1 MEMSGFETLTDEEI
15 IRRVR
20 GGEKE
25 GTDYLLEKYKN
36 LVRKKARALYLIGGD
51 NDDLIQE
58 GMIGVFKAIRDYD
71 PEKGASFST
80 FADLC
85 INRQIVTAVK
95 AALRYKHSPL
105 NNSMSLSNPFSENG
119 EEGATLEDTIMS
131 NASEDPEAMLL
142 LREGLDYIERN
153 GGELLSSFEQKVW
166 DLYLKGVSYT
176 EIAKLTNKTPK
187 AVDNAITRAKRKL
200 EPMLSR

>member
-1 MEMSGFETLTDEEI
+1 
-15 IRRVR
+15 
-20 GGEKE
+20 
-25 GTDYLLEKYKN
+25 
-36 LVRKKARALYLIGGD
+36 
-51 NDDLIQE
+51 
-58 GMIGVFKAIRDYD
+58 
-71 PEKGASFST
+71 
-80 FADLC
+80 
-85 INRQIVTAVK
+85 
-95 AALRYKHSPL
+95 
-105 NNSMSLSNPFSENG
+105 MSLSNPFSENG

-187 AVDNAITRAKRKL
+187 AVDNTITRAKRKL

>member
-1 MEMSGFETLTDEEI
+1 MDTAWTWELPGFCAKYSFLTEPQGLTMREVERIFQLDPEPPVLENMNDYI
-15 IRRVR
+15 IEAVRSRELRWFSFFLHCYENRLNGRVR
-20 GGEKE
+20 
-25 GTDYLLEKYKN
+25 
-36 LVRKKARALYLIGGD
+36 R
-51 NDDLIQE
+51 
-58 GMIGVFKAIRDYD
+58 F
-71 PEKGASFST
+71 
-80 FADLC
+80 
-85 INRQIVTAVK
+85 
-95 AALRYKHSPL
+95 
-105 NNSMSLSNPFSENG
+105 
-119 EEGATLEDTIMS
+119 
-131 NASEDPEAMLL
+131 L

>member
-1 MEMSGFETLTDEEI
+1 
-15 IRRVR
+15 
-20 GGEKE
+20 
-25 GTDYLLEKYKN
+25 
-36 LVRKKARALYLIGGD
+36 
-51 NDDLIQE
+51 
-58 GMIGVFKAIRDYD
+58 
-71 PEKGASFST
+71 
-80 FADLC
+80 
-85 INRQIVTAVK
+85 
-95 AALRYKHSPL
+95 
-105 NNSMSLSNPFSENG
+105 MSLSNPFSENG
-119 EEGATLEDTIMS
+119 EEGATLEDTMMS

>member
-1 MEMSGFETLTDEEI
+1 MADKNWDDKMVKLA
-15 IRRVR
+15 R
-20 GGEKE
+20 E
-25 GTDYLLEKYKN
+25 GDDSAAEALLQKYKT
-36 LVRKKARALYLIGGD
+36 VVKRRASSYYMAGAD
-51 NDDLIQE
+51 RDDVIQE

>member
-1 MEMSGFETLTDEEI
+1 
-15 IRRVR
+15 
-20 GGEKE
+20 
-25 GTDYLLEKYKN
+25 
-36 LVRKKARALYLIGGD
+36 
-51 NDDLIQE
+51 
-58 GMIGVFKAIRDYD
+58 
-71 PEKGASFST
+71 
-80 FADLC
+80 
-85 INRQIVTAVK
+85 
-95 AALRYKHSPL
+95 
-105 NNSMSLSNPFSENG
+105 MSLSNPFSENG

-142 LREGLDYIERN
+142 LRRGLDYIERN

-187 AVDNAITRAKRKL
+187 AMDNAITRAKRKV

>member
-1 MEMSGFETLTDEEI
+1 
-15 IRRVR
+15 
-20 GGEKE
+20 
-25 GTDYLLEKYKN
+25 
-36 LVRKKARALYLIGGD
+36 
-51 NDDLIQE
+51 
-58 GMIGVFKAIRDYD
+58 
-71 PEKGASFST
+71 
-80 FADLC
+80 
-85 INRQIVTAVK
+85 
-95 AALRYKHSPL
+95 
-105 NNSMSLSNPFSENG
+105 MSLSNPFSENG

>member
-1 MEMSGFETLTDEEI
+1 
-15 IRRVR
+15 
-20 GGEKE
+20 
-25 GTDYLLEKYKN
+25 
-36 LVRKKARALYLIGGD
+36 
-51 NDDLIQE
+51 
-58 GMIGVFKAIRDYD
+58 
-71 PEKGASFST
+71 
-80 FADLC
+80 
-85 INRQIVTAVK
+85 
-95 AALRYKHSPL
+95 
-105 NNSMSLSNPFSENG
+105 MSLSNPFSENG
-119 EEGATLEDTIMS
+119 EEGATLEETIMS

>member
-1 MEMSGFETLTDEEI
+1 
-15 IRRVR
+15 
-20 GGEKE
+20 
-25 GTDYLLEKYKN
+25 
-36 LVRKKARALYLIGGD
+36 
-51 NDDLIQE
+51 
-58 GMIGVFKAIRDYD
+58 
-71 PEKGASFST
+71 
-80 FADLC
+80 
-85 INRQIVTAVK
+85 
-95 AALRYKHSPL
+95 
-105 NNSMSLSNPFSENG
+105 MSLSNPFSENG
-119 EEGATLEDTIMS
+119 RGRYMKDTIMS

-142 LREGLDYIERN
+142 LRERGLDYIERN

>member
-1 MEMSGFETLTDEEI
+1 
-15 IRRVR
+15 
-20 GGEKE
+20 
-25 GTDYLLEKYKN
+25 
-36 LVRKKARALYLIGGD
+36 
-51 NDDLIQE
+51 
-58 GMIGVFKAIRDYD
+58 
-71 PEKGASFST
+71 
-80 FADLC
+80 
-85 INRQIVTAVK
+85 
-95 AALRYKHSPL
+95 
-105 NNSMSLSNPFSENG
+105 
-119 EEGATLEDTIMS
+119 MS